1 MNFSFGITTDYS
13 NKDRIEEIIKSI
25 ENLKIPN
32 YEIILIGNEIIE
44 NRENVTF
51 IFFDESIKSSW
62 ITRKKNL

>member
-32 YEIILIGNEIIE
+32 YYY
-44 NRENVTF
+44 
-51 IFFDESIKSSW
+51 
-62 ITRKKNL
+62 KKN